1 MRHTLQFWYTWCY
14 SSSYANLLR
23 TCYCCFQTN
32 SRLSCWWSP
41 SPEWFNTFV
50 LKLIVWGLERG
61 IQKTTSCESSCLV
74 RRHIN
79 ITNYTNTVC
88 VLIPGRRYTVNIKL
102 CSGEGSCRV
111 RWWSS
116 EGSWLTGRPLSHS
129 RCVLIIVAFLQ
140 KYCKDCKQNCSGKT
154 VFHLHFAS
162 VPLGRNATQAFFN

>member
-61 IQKTTSCESSCLV
+61 IQKTTFCESSCLV

-88 VLIPGRRYTVNIKL
+88 VLIMGRRYTVNIKL

-140 KYCKDCKQNCSGKT
+140 KTLQGLQTKLFRKDCISLALCI
-154 VFHLHFAS
+154 
-162 VPLGRNATQAFFN
+162 RAFGQKRHTSFF